1 MEYKRFDDT
10 KIMRIDPNE
19 EILEQLNKIAKEENI
34 SLAQVSAIGAVDDF
48 TVGVF
53 DPKKKE
59 YHSLRFQG
67 TYEIVS
73 LSGTISKMD
82 GEIYLHIHMSAGDG
96 SGSVVGGHLNQAIV
110 SATAEVVIQ
119 IAKGGVERIFNK
131 DIGLNLFDFTK

>member
-1 MEYKRFDDT
+1 
-10 KIMRIDPNE
+10 
-19 EILEQLNKIAKEENI
+19 
-34 SLAQVSAIGAVDDF
+34 VDDF